1 MWVKRTEGMSLSH
14 LKEVVISTIV
24 MGREF
29 EEVMDNLEGLKKA
42 PSIKGS
48 GTVGFNRQIMEK
60 GVNYVPLFVMVL
72 GTLVGSLYLGD
83 WLSSLGWGISL
94 LLLGEVYYLRF
105 IK

>member
-1 MWVKRTEGMSLSH
+1 MDFRKRLVEKLSEEDNIIELILNRTDEDIENVDINEWVKRTEGMSLSH

-48 GTVGFNRQIMEK
+48 GKVGFGR
-60 GVNYVPLFVMVL
+60 
-72 GTLVGSLYLGD
+72 
-83 WLSSLGWGISL
+83 
-94 LLLGEVYYLRF
+94 
-105 IK
+105 

>member
-1 MWVKRTEGMSLSH
+1 
-14 LKEVVISTIV
+14 
-24 MGREF
+24 
-29 EEVMDNLEGLKKA
+29 
-42 PSIKGS
+42 
-48 GTVGFNRQIMEK
+48 MEK